1 MERLGLELRRRG
13 LVRWLVEK
21 RRQAVRR
28 VLAPFGRE
36 LQRRGATRFPE
47 ATRRE
52 LQLIEKYAPY
62 TMTGETAQWA
72 LLRAVKY
79 LDDRGIPGD
88 LVECGV
94 WRGGNL
100 MMVKEFRQESSIP
113 RRYFLFDTFAGMTAP
128 TAVDIGQHGEAAS
141 RIFDRRQKDGYND
154 WAYASL
160 EEVTGGFREHGLLDD
175 SVVFRKGSVETT
187 LRQSGLPEEIAL
199 LRLDTDWYEST
210 RIELEVLYP
219 RLSHAGVLVIDDYGS
234 WEGARKA
241 TDEYFSRQPLLLNAV
256 DNACRVAVKA

>member
-1 MERLGLELRRRG
+1 MGRVGSQIRRRG
-13 LVRWLVEK
+13 FVRWLVER
-21 RRQAVRR
+21 RRQAVRL

-36 LQRRGATRFPE
+36 IQRRGAARFPE
-47 ATRRE
+47 ATPEE
-52 LQLIEKYAPY
+52 LELIEKYSPY

-72 LLRAVKY
+72 LLRAVRY
-79 LDDRGIPGD
+79 LDDRRIPGD

-100 MMVKEFRQESSIP
+100 MMVKEFRQKSSVP

-128 TAVDIGQHGEAAS
+128 TAADVGEHGEAAS
-141 RIFDRRQKDGYND
+141 HIFDRRQKEGYNA

-160 EEVTGGFREHGLLDD
+160 EEVTANFREHGLLDET
-175 SVVFRKGSVETT
+175 VVFRKGPVETT
-187 LRQSGLPEEIAL
+187 LREAELPERVAL

-210 RIELEVLYP
+210 RVELEVLYP
-219 RLSHAGVLVIDDYGS
+219 RLSPGGVLIIDDYGS

-241 TDEYFSRQPLLLNAV
+241 TDEYFSRRPLLLNAV
-256 DNACRVAVKA
+256 DKACRIAVKA